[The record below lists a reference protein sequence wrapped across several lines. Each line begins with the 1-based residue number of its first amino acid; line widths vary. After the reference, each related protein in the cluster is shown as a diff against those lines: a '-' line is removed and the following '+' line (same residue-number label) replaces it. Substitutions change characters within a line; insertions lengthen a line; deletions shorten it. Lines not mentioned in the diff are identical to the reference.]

1 MSIFFL
7 FEVTHQLQIILGM
20 VKYIIWEYISL
31 NSSDQVALV
40 SYSDCDNPIL
50 SVCCDHSVDSVSPW
64 RWWPVCVSVSVWA
77 VSMAEME
84 HKLSVFQEVDEDI
97 HRSIQVGQ
105 EAGEGAGT
113 F

>member
-1 MSIFFL
+1 M
-7 FEVTHQLQIILGM
+7 VTVIILFW
-20 VKYIIWEYISL
+20 VSVVIIL
-31 NSSDQVALV
+31 L
-40 SYSDCDNPIL
+40 IL
-50 SVCCDHSVDSVSPW
+50 AA
-64 RWWPVCVSVSVWA
+64 PVCVSGSVWA

-105 EAGEGAGT
+105 EAGEGAGA